1 MSGLNMWHLFAAAR
15 RRRAEQW
22 RSPDQLAQ
30 GRAHRL
36 QRLSRAAEKTPHYR
50 EAFRQ
55 AGLSAEGITEL
66 TLERLP
72 VLEKTSLHV
81 SRSGQMLTQPADRLF
96 PVTTSGSTGQP
107 VRVLRSQRDQAQ
119 VSALWAR
126 IFHAYGHGML
136 DTQLNINT
144 GATVASK
151 GPVAALRRLGI
162 LPPLHQVSSFAPVD
176 QHIEILR
183 RTRPAMFS
191 SYSVSLE
198 LIAERILEQG
208 ITDIRPRVVYSCAM
222 PMSDRGRQLA
232 ERAFGTPPLDVYVT
246 VELGPVAWEC
256 PKNRGVLHLNDDI
269 QIVEIL
275 DDQDRRVPD
284 GEIGQVVFTQLNCM
298 AQPLIRYRLG
308 DLAARL
314 PSRCSCGRGLGL
326 LSRVQGRTRHFIRM
340 PDGRVLYGMG
350 FGAVLKTF
358 PEVARWQAR
367 QASPNKLRVL
377 VVPTS
382 DWTPASAAA
391 IVRKLVEKLGDSMH
405 YEVVAVDNIPLA
417 PSGKFQTIIP
427 LEPAAPEPTSPAS
440 ESGLQSP
447 RANAGFE

>member
-22 RSPDQLAQ
+22 KSPDQLAQ
-30 GRAHRL
+30 ARASRL
-36 QRLSRAAEKTPHYR
+36 QRLCSAAESSPHYR
-50 EAFRQ
+50 EAFRH
-55 AGLSAEGITEL
+55 AGLSAAEITEL

-72 VLEKTSLHV
+72 VLEKTSLHA
-81 SRSGQMLTQPADRLF
+81 STSAQLLTQPADSLF
-96 PVTTSGSTGQP
+96 PVATSGSTGQP
-107 VRVLRSQRDQAQ
+107 VRVLRSQRDQAE

-126 IFHAYGHGML
+126 IFHAYGHGLL

-144 GATVASK
+144 AGTVASK
-151 GPVAALRRLGI
+151 GPVAVLRKLGV
-162 LPPLHQVSSFAPVD
+162 LPQLHRVSSFAPLD
-176 QHIEILR
+176 EQLEILR

-191 SYSVSLE
+191 AYSVSLE

-208 ITDIRPRVVYSCAM
+208 ITDIRPKVVYSCAM
-222 PMSDRGRQLA
+222 PLSDRGRGLA
-232 ERAFGTPPLDVYVT
+232 EKAFGTAPLDVYVT

-256 PKNRGVLHLNDDI
+256 PTNRGALHLNDDV

-284 GEIGQVVFTQLNCM
+284 GEVGQVVFTQLNCL

-350 FGAVLKTF
+350 FGAILKAF

-367 QASPNKLRVL
+367 QVAPTKLRVL
-377 VVPTS
+377 VIPTR
-382 DWTPASAAA
+382 DWTPASAEA
-391 IVRKLVEKLGDSMH
+391 IVRKLVESLGDSIR
-405 YEVVAVDNIPLA
+405 YEVDAVDDIPLA
-417 PSGKFQTIIP
+417 PSGKFQTIVP
-427 LEPAAPEPTSPAS
+427 FDPTAAEPTSPAS
-440 ESGLQSP
+440 GSGLQSP
-447 RANAGFE
+447 RANAGSE

>member
-1 MSGLNMWHLFAAAR
+1 MWHLFAVAR

-30 GRAHRL
+30 GRLHRL
-36 QRLSRAAEKTPHYR
+36 RRLSRVAAKAPHYQ
-50 EAFRQ
+50 EAFRR
-55 AGLSAEGITEL
+55 AGLSPDGITEL
-66 TLERLP
+66 SLEHLP
-72 VLEKTSLHV
+72 VLEKASLHASSAV
-81 SRSGQMLTQPADRLF
+81 QMLTEPADTLF

-107 VRVLRSQRDQAQ
+107 VRVLRSRRDQAQ

-144 GATVASK
+144 GGTVASK

-162 LPPLHQVSSFAPVD
+162 LPRLHQVSSFAPVD
-176 QHIEILR
+176 EHIEVLR

-191 SYSVSLE
+191 SYSMSLE
-198 LIAERILEQG
+198 LIAERMLEQG

-222 PMSDRGRQLA
+222 PLSDRGRVLA
-232 ERAFGTPPLDVYVT
+232 ERAFGTTPLDVYVS

-256 PKNRGVLHLNDDI
+256 PSNHGVLHLNDDV
-269 QIVEIL
+269 QMVEIL

-284 GEIGQVVFTQLNCM
+284 GEVGQVVITQLNCM

-308 DLAARL
+308 DLAARI
-314 PSRCSCGRGLGL
+314 PSRCPCGRGLGL
-326 LSRVQGRTRHFIRM
+326 LSRVQGRTRHFVRV

-350 FGAVLKTF
+350 FGAILKTF
-358 PEVARWQAR
+358 PEVARWQAQQVAPDR
-367 QASPNKLRVL
+367 LRVL

-382 DWTPASAAA
+382 DWTSASAAA
-391 IVRKLVEKLGDSMH
+391 IVAKLVEKLGGSMH
-405 YEVVAVDNIPLA
+405 YEVDAVDHIPLA
-417 PSGKFQTIIP
+417 PSGKFQTIVP
-427 LEPAAPEPTSPAS
+427 LEPTATGPI
-440 ESGLQSP
+440 
-447 RANAGFE
+447 